1 MLVYIHMGL
10 VVLGLTRE
18 KLRESEFVREV
29 CVLSSREAVNERT
42 RNRVRSRERVREN
55 QDQFDCN
62 NHRVLIIN
70 KIWIESVFA
79 CSSS

>member
-1 MLVYIHMGL
+1 MFRV
-10 VVLGLTRE
+10 
-18 KLRESEFVREV
+18 RESEVERACNCESV
-29 CVLSSREAVNERT
+29 SWSSREAVNERT

-79 CSSS
+79 CSCS